1 MFSHVKLLTFWSMS
15 SAIIGTMC
23 TPLMKDGAERSCCSA
38 SVLQALPSSPSA
50 RRFPEYPEDR
60 GIHIYQN
67 DLNLPPTGDNKRKLE
82 TELINQ
88 KSGESLIH
96 QECIVTNEDV
106 KHSQDKLEILSKDFE
121 ELETLFDVVYIDLHG
136 IFKWMFYNYNNK
148 DQPKNINE
156 IDDIQNFFKTSRDRL
171 YTFRRLRLYQ
181 IGAIDTIDTNF
192 SLLVE
197 LFEGKKFDNNIH
209 DIINPEQYD
218 SSMENYLWES
228 AGKLC
233 ANEIKQKI
241 LDYRVK
247 FHGLRLEKEFPI
259 PIKNVFVCLFKMIDV
274 LFRNEFITEETL
286 RTIQEPEIHRLDS
299 LYNIDYIKAKSL

>member
-1 MFSHVKLLTFWSMS
+1 
-15 SAIIGTMC
+15 
-23 TPLMKDGAERSCCSA
+23 MKDGAERSCCSA

-50 RRFPEYPEDR
+50 RRFPEYPEDH
-60 GIHIYQN
+60 GIPIYHN
-67 DLNLPPTGDNKRKLE
+67 DLNVPPTGDNKRKSE
-82 TELINQ
+82 TELSNQ

-96 QECIVTNEDV
+96 KECIVTV

-121 ELETLFDVVYIDLHG
+121 ELETLFDIVYIDLHG

-148 DQPKNINE
+148 DQRKNINE

-209 DIINPEQYD
+209 EIINPEQYD

-286 RTIQEPEIHRLDS
+286 RTIQEPEIHRLAS

>member
-1 MFSHVKLLTFWSMS
+1 
-15 SAIIGTMC
+15 
-23 TPLMKDGAERSCCSA
+23 
-38 SVLQALPSSPSA
+38 
-50 RRFPEYPEDR
+50 
-60 GIHIYQN
+60 
-67 DLNLPPTGDNKRKLE
+67 
-82 TELINQ
+82 
-88 KSGESLIH
+88 
-96 QECIVTNEDV
+96 
-106 KHSQDKLEILSKDFE
+106 
-121 ELETLFDVVYIDLHG
+121 
-136 IFKWMFYNYNNK
+136 MFYNYNK
-148 DQPKNINE
+148 DQRKNINE
-156 IDDIQNFFKTSRDRL
+156 IDDLQNFFKTSKDRL
-171 YTFRRLRLYQ
+171 STFRRLRLYQ
-181 IGAIDTIDTNF
+181 IGVIDTIDTNF

-209 DIINPEQYD
+209 EIINPEQYD

-286 RTIQEPEIHRLDS
+286 RTIQEPEIHRLAS